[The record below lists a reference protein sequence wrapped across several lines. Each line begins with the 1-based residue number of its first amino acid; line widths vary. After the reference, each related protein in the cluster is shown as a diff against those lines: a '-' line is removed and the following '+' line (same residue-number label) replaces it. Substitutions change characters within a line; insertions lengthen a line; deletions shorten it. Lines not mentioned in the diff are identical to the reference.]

1 MPCLQGLQKIP
12 PVKYKHLRKLVI
24 AMQILLGSSITDEQ
38 LEHADTLLQS
48 FVVDLEKIYGPI
60 HMTLN
65 VQ

>member
-1 MPCLQGLQKIP
+1 
-12 PVKYKHLRKLVI
+12 
-24 AMQILLGSSITDEQ
+24 MQILLGSSITDEQ